1 MEATR
6 MKVLGVISTAAM
18 FLFLG
23 ASVPAF
29 AQEEHQE
36 EGAKPAQHEEE
47 AKPAPKQEQTKPQK
61 QEEQPKTANQE
72 EAKPQ
77 KKEKQP
83 NPRSRNSNSRPKL
96 NRTMREISIHKKPRL
111 NRNNHRASSRAT
123 ARKTAPD
130 TCTTKVTLVQPIM
143 LALRQMAGASPTDA
157 ASTPTAAIGS
167 TPDRTQRGF
176 TSRTC
181 TSSWE
186 QMACGTQCHTPIP
199 L

>member
-1 MEATR
+1 

-61 QEEQPKTANQE
+61 QEE
-72 EAKPQ
+72 
-77 KKEKQP
+77 QP

-167 TPDRTQRGF
+167 TPDHTQRGF

>member
-1 MEATR
+1 MR
-6 MKVLGVISTAAM
+6 KRQNLLRSRN
-18 FLFLG
+18 
-23 ASVPAF
+23 
-29 AQEEHQE
+29 
-36 EGAKPAQHEEE
+36 KPNH
-47 AKPAPKQEQTKPQK
+47 K
-61 QEEQPKTANQE
+61 N
-72 EAKPQ
+72 
-77 KKEKQP
+77 KKSSQRLQNRKRPSHKNKKSRPNLQSRKQP
-83 NPRSRNSNSRPKL
+83 NHRNKNSNSRPKL

-167 TPDRTQRGF
+167 TPDRTPRGF